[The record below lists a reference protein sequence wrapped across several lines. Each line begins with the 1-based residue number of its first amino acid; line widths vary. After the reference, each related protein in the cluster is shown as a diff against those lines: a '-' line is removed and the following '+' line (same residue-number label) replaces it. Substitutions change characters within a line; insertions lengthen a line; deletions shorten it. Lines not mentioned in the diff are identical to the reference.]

1 MYIAGS
7 PFTLWKIDHMYTT
20 LRVQHLLLTS
30 TWRHIHVARWELPR
44 HQSRRL
50 SNACQLSIAESAGS
64 CMRLCMSL
72 PTRPSVLAA
81 AEMQPRERH
90 NAPVEPA
97 TAVQLPHV
105 VQWLR
110 DCIGTADLDAT
121 SPAQLP
127 GPSSTSRPAGLT
139 SSGSCAPAPA
149 GGSAAATPLR
159 LTAATAGSGHMHTLT
174 CTPQRELSF
183 FVDNAEV

>member
-1 MYIAGS
+1 MYTAGS

-30 TWRHIHVARWELPR
+30 TWRHIHVAMWELPR

-50 SNACQLSIAESAGS
+50 SNACQLSIAESSGS

-110 DCIGTADLDAT
+110 DCIGTADAT

-139 SSGSCAPAPA
+139 SSGSSAPASA
-149 GGSAAATPLR
+149 GSAAATPLR